1 MPLAQVQGVV
11 VSGVTGAMVQVEVEV
26 SQGLPSVGVVG
37 LPDTSVTESR
47 WRARS
52 AIASIGAT
60 WPNRRVTIGLSPA
73 EVRKNGAGLDLPI
86 ALGVLA
92 ASNQLAGVDLA
103 ATTFIG
109 ELGLDGTL
117 RPTRGALAGALAARR
132 AGIERVIAPPQ
143 SAREMTR
150 LPGLRVVVAG
160 NLAQVI
166 AVLRGGDPGE
176 VASVGGGTRSL
187 PECDEP
193 GAPDLRDVRG
203 QAQARFAIEV
213 AAAGAHNI
221 ALVGVPGVGK
231 TLLAERLPGLLPDL
245 DDEAAIEV
253 AAIHSVA
260 GLARP
265 GMLFSRPPFRSPH
278 HSSSGAALLGSVQGQ
293 RVTPGAV
300 TLAHHGVLFMDE
312 APEFSRPCLEGLR
325 QPIESGVV
333 SLGRSGWS
341 GVLPAAFQLV
351 LAANPCPCGMRA
363 GTASD
368 CSCSPVALRRYDSRL
383 SGPLMD
389 RIDIRLSMSRPPESA
404 LLRVDEQE
412 PSALVRTRVE
422 VARARASRRFAG
434 LPWSVNARIPA
445 GELRRTWAP
454 DAGGA
459 DLLRTLER
467 RSANLRGPDRVLR
480 MAWTIAD
487 LQGRDRPGR
496 DDVATAMSLRGATT
510 TWAA

>member
-1 MPLAQVQGVV
+1 
-11 VSGVTGAMVQVEVEV
+11 
-26 SQGLPSVGVVG
+26 
-37 LPDTSVTESR
+37 
-47 WRARS
+47 
-52 AIASIGAT
+52 
-60 WPNRRVTIGLSPA
+60 
-73 EVRKNGAGLDLPI
+73 
-86 ALGVLA
+86 
-92 ASNQLAGVDLA
+92 
-103 ATTFIG
+103 
-109 ELGLDGTL
+109 
-117 RPTRGALAGALAARR
+117 
-132 AGIERVIAPPQ
+132 
-143 SAREMTR
+143 
-150 LPGLRVVVAG
+150 
-160 NLAQVI
+160 
-166 AVLRGGDPGE
+166 
-176 VASVGGGTRSL
+176 
-187 PECDEP
+187 
-193 GAPDLRDVRG
+193 
-203 QAQARFAIEV
+203 
-213 AAAGAHNI
+213 
-221 ALVGVPGVGK
+221 
-231 TLLAERLPGLLPDL
+231 
-245 DDEAAIEV
+245 
-253 AAIHSVA
+253 
-260 GLARP
+260 
-265 GMLFSRPPFRSPH
+265 
-278 HSSSGAALLGSVQGQ
+278 
-293 RVTPGAV
+293 
-300 TLAHHGVLFMDE
+300 
-312 APEFSRPCLEGLR
+312 
-325 QPIESGVV
+325 
-333 SLGRSGWS
+333 
-341 GVLPAAFQLV
+341 
-351 LAANPCPCGMRA
+351 MRA